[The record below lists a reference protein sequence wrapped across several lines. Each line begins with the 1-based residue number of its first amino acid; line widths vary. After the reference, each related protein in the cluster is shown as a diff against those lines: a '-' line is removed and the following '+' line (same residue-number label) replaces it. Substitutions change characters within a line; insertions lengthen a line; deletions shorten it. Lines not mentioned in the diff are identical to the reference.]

1 MKKIFIEYNPY
12 KLETIFTVEN
22 SHLAENSK
30 IGEAVR
36 SGVRLQEWVEE
47 LPRLLLDEYND
58 NSFAVSFHGTLL
70 DFEDLAEVFAQAR
83 EAGLLTYEIEHLP
96 AKETADKEELIAQVF
111 NEIQEGPVEDLRAGG
126 IVHAFQQAKSKDF
139 EVDVVA
145 TMSAGKSTLIN
156 AMLGTQLMPSKQE
169 ACTAII
175 TRVKDT
181 DQAGPWKAK
190 VYDANGNLL
199 ETQMNLSVEIMRRL
213 NDDPQVSKIEIC
225 GNIPFVS
232 AEDSSLVLVDTPGPN
247 NARDKSHGKIQ
258 RSFLSKAS
266 KTLVLYVMEGTF
278 GSTDD
283 NELLDKISQSMQ
295 VGGKQSK
302 DRYIFVVN
310 KMDNRK
316 TEDGG
321 TEEMLS
327 RVRSYLKDHGIE
339 RPNLFPVA
347 ALPAMNIRLLESDM
361 QLSEDKRE
369 ELKEDAKIGKL
380 NRTDAL
386 HLEKF
391 ATLPAGVR
399 NALQVQLESA
409 ECAGDRNKQALYHT
423 GIPSLEAAI
432 RQYVQKY
439 AKTAKIRNIADTV
452 MKTLEDAKCEERLKE
467 ELTKNQQDSERIV
480 AMLQEIQDKINAA
493 KSGEQFKHR
502 VALAAKKAE
511 TDAQETAE
519 EIIDKYQRK
528 LIEIINA
535 VKGDTLTLDEAEVL
549 EEKLGQQAKRL
560 EPEFRQELEEMI
572 STGIVQ
578 TWETLLC
585 EYKEKLREL
594 VSDLGGVADI
604 QIEPLQLV
612 GSSVEQLRL
621 DPEEIERIVQEEE
634 VEDGE
639 EWVEN
644 TDKKWYKPWTW
655 FQESGYFRTKYTT
668 VQVIS
673 ADVFRQAYLSRINEM
688 LVESADE
695 AKRYA
700 KEQTLNILERF
711 EDEFN
716 RLDQVLNRKLEEY
729 KRYATEKDKAEQRL
743 AESRAKKKWLEMI
756 TDKVEAI
763 LEI

>member
-1 MKKIFIEYNPY
+1 
-12 KLETIFTVEN
+12 
-22 SHLAENSK
+22 
-30 IGEAVR
+30 
-36 SGVRLQEWVEE
+36 
-47 LPRLLLDEYND
+47 
-58 NSFAVSFHGTLL
+58 
-70 DFEDLAEVFAQAR
+70 
-83 EAGLLTYEIEHLP
+83 
-96 AKETADKEELIAQVF
+96 
-111 NEIQEGPVEDLRAGG
+111 
-126 IVHAFQQAKSKDF
+126 
-139 EVDVVA
+139 
-145 TMSAGKSTLIN
+145 
-156 AMLGTQLMPSKQE
+156 MPSKQE

-181 DQAGPWKAK
+181 DQAGPWQAK

-199 ETQMNLSVEIMRRL
+199 ETQTNLSVEIMRRL

-225 GNIPFVS
+225 GDIPFVS

-247 NARDKSHGKIQ
+247 NSRDKNHGKIQ
-258 RSFLSKAS
+258 RNFLNKAS

-316 TEDGG
+316 AEDGG

-327 RVRSYLKDHGIE
+327 RVRSYLRDHGIE

-347 ALPAMNIRLLESDM
+347 ALPAMSIRLLESDT

-369 ELKEDAKIGKL
+369 ELGEDAKIGRL
-380 NRTDAL
+380 NRTDTL

-399 NALQVQLESA
+399 SALQVQLELAESA
-409 ECAGDRNKQALYHT
+409 GNRNKQALYHT

-439 AKTAKIRNIADTV
+439 AKTAKIKNIADTF

-467 ELTKNQQDSERIV
+467 ELIQNQQNSERIV
-480 AMLQEIQDKINAA
+480 AMLQQIQDKINAA
-493 KSGEQFKHR
+493 QSGQQFKCR

-519 EIIDKYQRK
+519 SIVKKYQEKLRK
-528 LIEIINA
+528 TIDEI
-535 VKGDTLTLDEAEVL
+535 KGDTLTLDEADAL
-549 EEKLGQQAKRL
+549 EAELQKTTQEQ
-560 EPEFRQELEEMI
+560 EPKFRQELEKMI

-578 TWETLLC
+578 TGETLLR
-585 EYKEKLREL
+585 EYQEKLRAL

-612 GSSVEQLRL
+612 SGSVEQLRL
-621 DPEEIERIVQEEE
+621 DPEEIERIVQDEE

-655 FQESGYFRTKYTT
+655 FQERGYFRTKYTT

-673 ADVFRQAYLSRINEM
+673 VADLGQLYLTMSNKM
-688 LVESADE
+688 LVENS
-695 AKRYA
+695 
-700 KEQTLNILERF
+700 EQAICYSKGQISKIVEYFNHEF
-711 EDEFN
+711 E
-716 RLDQVLNRKLEEY
+716 RLDQGLIQKMEEY

>member
-12 KLETIFTVEN
+12 KLETIFMVEN

-36 SGVRLQEWVEE
+36 AGVRLQEWVED

-58 NSFAVSFHGTLL
+58 NSFAVTFHGTLL
-70 DFEDLAEVFAQAR
+70 DFEDLSEVLAQAK

-111 NEIQEGPVEDLRAGG
+111 NEIQEGPIEDLRAGG
-126 IVHAFQQAKSKDF
+126 IVHAFQQAKSRDF

-181 DQAGPWKAK
+181 DQAGPWQAK
-190 VYDANGNLL
+190 VYDTNGNLL
-199 ETQMNLSVEIMRRL
+199 ETQTNLSVEIMRRL

-225 GNIPFVS
+225 GDIPFVS

-247 NARDKSHGKIQ
+247 NSRDKNHGKIQ
-258 RSFLSKAS
+258 RNFLNKAS

-316 TEDGG
+316 AEDGG

-327 RVRSYLKDHGIE
+327 RVRSYLRDHGIE

-347 ALPAMNIRLLESDM
+347 ALPAMSIRLLENDT

-369 ELKEDAKIGKL
+369 ELGEDAKIGRL
-380 NRTDAL
+380 NRTDTL

-399 NALQVQLESA
+399 SALQVQLELAESA
-409 ECAGDRNKQALYHT
+409 GNRNKQALYHT

-439 AKTAKIRNIADTV
+439 AKTAKIKNIADTF

-467 ELTKNQQDSERIV
+467 ELIQNQQNSERIV
-480 AMLQEIQDKINAA
+480 AMLQQIQDKINAA
-493 KSGEQFKHR
+493 QSGQQFKCR

-511 TDAQETAE
+511 TDAQNAAE
-519 EIIDKYQRK
+519 EIIDKYQRE
-528 LIEIINA
+528 LIKTIDA
-535 VKGDTLTLDEAEVL
+535 VKGDTLTLDEAEAL
-549 EEKLGQQAKRL
+549 EAELQRTAKEQ
-560 EPEFRQELEEMI
+560 EPKFRQELEQMI

-578 TWETLLC
+578 TGETLLR
-585 EYKEKLREL
+585 EYKEKLKAL

-612 GSSVEQLRL
+612 SGSVEQLRL
-621 DPEEIERIVQEEE
+621 DPEEIERIVQDEE

-668 VQVIS
+668 VQVVPV
-673 ADVFRQAYLSRINEM
+673 ADLGQLYLTMSNKI
-688 LVESADE
+688 LVENS
-695 AKRYA
+695 
-700 KEQTLNILERF
+700 EQAICYSKGQISKIVEYFNHEF
-711 EDEFN
+711 E
-716 RLDQVLNRKLEEY
+716 RLDQVLIQKMEEY